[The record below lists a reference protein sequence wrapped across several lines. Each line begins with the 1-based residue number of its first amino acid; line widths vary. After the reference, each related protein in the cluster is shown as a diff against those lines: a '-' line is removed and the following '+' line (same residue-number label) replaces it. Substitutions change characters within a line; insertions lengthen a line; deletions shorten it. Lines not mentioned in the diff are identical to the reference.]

1 MNHNELALRSKLL
14 IGLNLSY
21 TRLIEQKQRED
32 GNLIFAKKDKII
44 KVKARKLSNVSRSL
58 AKVSNTII

>member
-1 MNHNELALRSKLL
+1 MIHQELALRSKLL

-32 GNLIFAKKDKII
+32 GSLIFAKNGEIV
-44 KVKARKLSNVSRSL
+44 KVKARNLSNVRAES
-58 AKVSNTII
+58 AGII